1 MAAPGQSFTQSLLL
15 DEKPE
20 TLMQSFVT
28 AAAGAN
34 GYTLNTAGPNSLVL
48 TRKFLPTWAIVV
60 AIIGAFFLLL
70 GLLFLLVRT
79 TETLTV
85 TLAET
90 DGGTRVTISGL
101 ATPEMMARLN
111 AVIGGTKTVSAASA
125 SS

>member
-1 MAAPGQSFTQSLLL
+1 MAPPGQSFTQSLILA
-15 DEKPE
+15 EKPE

-48 TRKFLPTWAIVV
+48 TRRFLPTWAIVV

-70 GLLFLLVRT
+70 GLLLLLVRT

-85 TLAET
+85 TLAEA

-101 ATPEMMARLN
+101 ATTEMMARLN
-111 AVIGGTKTVSAASA
+111 AVIGGTKSA
-125 SS
+125 

>member
-1 MAAPGQSFTQSLLL
+1 
-15 DEKPE
+15 
-20 TLMQSFVT
+20 MQSFVT
-28 AAAGAN
+28 AAAGTN
-34 GYTLNTAGPNSLVL
+34 GYTLNTAGPNALIL

-60 AIIGAFFLLL
+60 AIIGAFFFLL

-85 TLAET
+85 TLGEA

-111 AVIGGTKTVSAASA
+111 AVIGGTKTISAASV